1 MAGVSEKL
9 RRLLAAHPRE
19 VAKELLGWDL
29 VRTLP
34 EGEVV
39 VCRLV
44 ETEAYHESEPG
55 CHAHRGLTA
64 RNKAMFMRAGHAY
77 IYFIYGVHH
86 CLNVV
91 CGEEGEGAAVLV
103 RAAEPVV
110 PLDLR
115 LTGPGVLCRT
125 LGVDRKLYA
134 VDLLDP
140 ASPLFL
146 RKKRLRRGETIATS
160 PRIGLSPHQS
170 PDLPWRFFVQDNPH
184 VSLRRVKPHSVTR

>member
-1 MAGVSEKL
+1 MAAARERL
-9 RRLLAAHPRE
+9 RRLLAVHPVR
-19 VAKELLGWDL
+19 AARELLGWEL
-29 VRTLP
+29 TRVLP

-44 ETEAYHESEPG
+44 ETEAYHESEQG
-55 CHAHRGLTA
+55 CHAHRGPTE
-64 RNKAMFMRAGHAY
+64 RNRAMFMRAGHAY

-103 RAAEPVV
+103 RAAEPVT
-110 PLDLR
+110 PSGLR

-125 LGVDRKLYA
+125 LGIDGRLYA

-140 ASPLFL
+140 ASPLQL
-146 RKKRLRRGETIATS
+146 RRKKLRRAETISAS
-160 PRIGLSPHQS
+160 PRIGLSPNQS
-170 PDLPWRFFVQDNPH
+170 PGLPWRFFVEGNPH
-184 VSLRRVKPHSVTR
+184 VSTRKNVQK

>member
-1 MAGVSEKL
+1 MVAAREKL
-9 RRLLAAHPRE
+9 RELLAVHP
-19 VAKELLGWDL
+19 AKAARTLLGWEL

-64 RNKAMFMRAGHAY
+64 RNRAMFMRAGHAY

-91 CGEEGEGAAVLV
+91 CGEEGEGAAVLL
-103 RAAEPVV
+103 RAAEPVS
-110 PLDLR
+110 PPGLR

-125 LGVDRKLYA
+125 LRIDRRLYA

-140 ASPLFL
+140 ASPLRL
-146 RKKRLRRGETIATS
+146 RRGKLRRGETVSAS
-160 PRIGLSPHQS
+160 SRIGLSPHQS
-170 PDLPWRFFVQDNPH
+170 PDLPWRFFARDNPCI
-184 VSLRRVKPHSVTR
+184 SLRKASARWRRA

>member
-1 MAGVSEKL
+1 MTAGRGRLRKL
-9 RRLLAAHPRE
+9 LTVHPMK
-19 VAKELLGWDL
+19 VAQELLGWEL
-29 VRTLP
+29 TRTLP

-55 CHAHRGLTA
+55 CHAHCGLTE

-103 RAAEPVV
+103 RAAESVS
-110 PLDLR
+110 PLGLR
-115 LTGPGVLCRT
+115 LMGPGVLCRT
-125 LGVDRKLYA
+125 LSIDRQLYA
-134 VDLLDP
+134 VDMLDP
-140 ASPLFL
+140 ASPLRL
-146 RKKRLRRGETIATS
+146 RQKKLRRGETISTS
-160 PRIGLSPHQS
+160 LRIGLSPSQS
-170 PDLPWRFFVQDNPH
+170 PGLPWRFYIRDNPH
-184 VSLRRVKPHSVTR
+184 VSYRRAVRK

>member
-1 MAGVSEKL
+1 MAAARERLRKL
-9 RRLLAAHPRE
+9 FEVHPMKAAR
-19 VAKELLGWDL
+19 ELLGWEL
-29 VRTLP
+29 TRMLP

-44 ETEAYHESEPG
+44 ESEAYHESEPG
-55 CHAHRGLTA
+55 CHAHRGPTE

-91 CGEEGEGAAVLV
+91 CGDKGEGAAVLV
-103 RAAEPVV
+103 RAAEPVT
-110 PLDLR
+110 PSGLR

-125 LGVDRKLYA
+125 LGIDRQLYA

-140 ASPLFL
+140 ASPLRL
-146 RKKRLRRGETIATS
+146 RQKKLRRGETISTS

-170 PDLPWRFFVQDNPH
+170 PDLPWRFFVAGNRY
-184 VSLRRVKPHSVTR
+184 VSSRKAARK